1 MNTTTHPILA
11 SPWRTRVL
19 SHAAA
24 TALALA
30 CVARPAAAVDPV
42 GAASRQAVTLNPAI
56 SVVIDGVYYRSF
68 GDEPA
73 AHLREEMEGFG
84 HGHAH
89 DDHHHHAH
97 GFVDGFNLR
106 EVEIM
111 FAADVDPYF
120 KAWTVVGVSEHDI
133 ELEEA
138 VVLTTALPLGLQ
150 LKAGRFLSD
159 INRQNASHPH
169 DWNFADAPLIHELLL
184 GDHGLNERGVQ
195 ASWLAPTPFFL
206 MLGFEALQGR
216 NENLFAYLA
225 DEENPLAEHRGP
237 RLFLGWAKLAPM
249 LRGPHAFQVG
259 VFAGRGVH
267 QEAHLGPEGNAD
279 PGSHWLDGHQW
290 LAGAD
295 FVYRYTPATAYGH
308 RWLTLEGGYLYREK
322 DIGLIAHN
330 NPERA
335 PVIGNRAT
343 ARQDGFYV
351 QGAYGFLPRWR
362 LGLRG
367 EMVGLVNEERSP
379 SGSSEAHDASTR
391 LSAMVDWTLTEF
403 SRLRFQVNHGL
414 YETHDGREPATEAF
428 LQAVFSLGAHGAHR
442 F

>member
-11 SPWRTRVL
+11 SPWRPRVL

-56 SVVIDGVYYRSF
+56 SVVIDGAYYRSF

-84 HGHAH
+84 HVHDGHH
-89 DDHHHHAH
+89 DE
-97 GFVDGFNLR
+97 GFTDGFNLR
-106 EVEIM
+106 AIEIM

-120 KAWTVVGVSEHDI
+120 KAWAIVEVGEHEA

-138 VVLTTALPLGLQ
+138 VVLTTSLPLGLQ
-150 LKAGRFLSD
+150 VKAGQFFSD
-159 INRQNASHPH
+159 ISRQNAMHAH
-169 DWNFADAPLIHELLL
+169 EWNFADMPLIHELLL

-195 ASWLAPTPFFL
+195 VSWLAPTPFFM

-216 NENLFAYLA
+216 NENLFAHLA
-225 DEENPLAEHRGP
+225 DEDDPLPEHRGP
-237 RLFLGWAKLAPM
+237 RVLLGWAKLAPM
-249 LRGPHAFQVG
+249 LRGPHAFQLG
-259 VFAGRGVH
+259 LFAGRGVH

-295 FVYRYTPATAYGH
+295 VVYRYTPATAYGH

-322 DIGLIAHN
+322 DVELIAHN
-330 NPERA
+330 NPARA

-351 QGAYGFLPRWR
+351 QGTYGFLPRWR

-367 EMVGLVNEERSP
+367 EMVGLINEERSP
-379 SGSSEAHDASTR
+379 RGRFGEHGASSR
-391 LSAMVDWTLTEF
+391 VSAMVDWTLTEF
-403 SRLRFQVNHGL
+403 SRLRFQVNHGR
-414 YETHDGREPATEAF
+414 YETHEGREEATEGF